1 MPTRLARVK
10 KGLLRSA
17 TRRQRLI
24 TGILVPVVA
33 LMAVLTVWSYARTT
47 QLADQVSRPNYN
59 SDIWFAVS
67 GFMEL
72 GALRGKA
79 GLVGFDPAAD
89 DAMLIKLAVVQSI
102 FEPTDK
108 GPALELNLV
117 RQDRE
122 ASTLLASVQQIIAR
136 WGAMADDGAAPA
148 DLAATIIADTPAT
161 LRAGGALVSRAN
173 ILVSEDY
180 DQRRQELLEDFRAFK
195 LLLSIFVVV
204 TAALVGQLLLSNRY
218 GRRLHRHM
226 KLINRRLEAR
236 VALRTQQLRELAETD
251 SLTRLPNRRAFL
263 ERAEALLAYDGRA
276 GLPTSVLMLDIDFFK
291 QINDSFGH
299 QVGDNVLVTIGETL
313 KSTLRA
319 SDLVARFGGEEFA
332 ILLPGTPM
340 EAAAEVAEKIRRKV
354 EGLPLEVA
362 GEISPFTSRAGRDV
376 SPANFTVSIGLASAS
391 DSSLT
396 EALRAADYA
405 LYEAKAAGRNRVRLS
420 QGLATGHA

>member
-1 MPTRLARVK
+1 MPASFARFK
-10 KGLLRSA
+10 KGLRRAA

-33 LMAVLTVWSYARTT
+33 LMAVLTAWSYARTT

-72 GALRGKA
+72 VALRGKA

-89 DAMLIKLAVVQSI
+89 DAVLVKLAVVQSI
-102 FEPTDK
+102 FEPSDK
-108 GPALELNLV
+108 GPALESNLI
-117 RQDRE
+117 RKDGE
-122 ASTLLASVQQIIAR
+122 ASSLLASVQKIIAR
-136 WGAMADDGAAPA
+136 WGALADDGVAAA
-148 DLAATIIADTPAT
+148 ELAATIIADTPAVLKT
-161 LRAGGALVSRAN
+161 GGALVSRAN

-195 LLLSIFVVV
+195 LLLSIFVVG

-226 KLINRRLEAR
+226 KLVNRRLEAR

-276 GLPTSVLMLDIDFFK
+276 GQPTSVLMLDIDFFK

-299 QVGDNVLVTIGETL
+299 QFGDTVLVAMGETL

-354 EGLPLEVA
+354 EDLPLALA
-362 GEISPFTSRAGRDV
+362 GEIAPFTSRAGRDA
-376 SPANFTVSIGLASAS
+376 SPGNFTVSIGLASAGEC
-391 DSSLT
+391 SLS

-405 LYEAKAAGRNRVRLS
+405 LYEAKAAGRNRVRQS
-420 QGLATGHA
+420 QGIVAGHA